1 MMFKNCQKG
10 FSLVEIL
17 VAIGLISILSGIAV
31 PNYLKYTRGAKTAE
45 AQSSLGQIYMAE
57 KSFYLQWR
65 FYTVDLVVA
74 GVAPD
79 GALLYNAGFTGA
91 GISTP
96 STYQGP
102 TINASRNTLFSICG
116 STFGHGAV
124 KDCAFSVKK
133 KNNYIAFAPPS
144 LTGTYNAVD
153 TNFTAGAVADLI
165 GKIPDGTN
173 TTKRDIWSID
183 NYKQIKR
190 LEDGT

>member
-1 MMFKNCQKG
+1 MFKNCQRG

-17 VAIGLISILSGIAV
+17 IAIGLISIIATISI

-79 GALLYNAGFTGA
+79 GGLLYNAGFTGSGSA
-91 GISTP
+91 PP

-102 TINASRNTLFSICG
+102 PINSGRKTLFNICG
-116 STFGHGAV
+116 SAFGSGAV
-124 KDCAFSVKK
+124 KGCAFRVKK
-133 KNNYIAFAPPS
+133 QNNYIGFTPPS
-144 LTGTYNAVD
+144 LTGSYDVSPT
-153 TNFTAGAVADLI
+153 TFTAGAIADLI
-165 GKIPDGTN
+165 SKIPDGTG
-173 TTKRDIWSID
+173 TTKRDIWSIN